1 MIKTIFIFYLIIIN
15 DIRIKAQ
22 VQQCGGNANG
32 GEGGTGG
39 NGDKAGLGGSGG
51 DAGTGGDCI
60 INENGNGNNANTA
73 SHKAILIAKV
83 YPIHIYVN
91 RPIKRRS
98 HLKRIRRI

>member
-1 MIKTIFIFYLIIIN
+1 MIKTIFIFYLIVIN
-15 DIRIKAQ
+15 SFFIRAQ

-32 GEGGTGG
+32 GVGGAGG
-39 NGDKAGLGGSGG
+39 NGNNAGLGGSGG
-51 DAGTGGDCI
+51 NAGTGGDCI

-91 RPIKRRS
+91 RHNKLRS
-98 HLKRIRRI
+98 HLKLISRI